1 MTSFSLNLNTFEP
14 ADQELILSVP
24 GRVGVTITISLVVK
38 VKDST

>member
-24 GRVGVTITISLVVK
+24 GRVGVISLVVK